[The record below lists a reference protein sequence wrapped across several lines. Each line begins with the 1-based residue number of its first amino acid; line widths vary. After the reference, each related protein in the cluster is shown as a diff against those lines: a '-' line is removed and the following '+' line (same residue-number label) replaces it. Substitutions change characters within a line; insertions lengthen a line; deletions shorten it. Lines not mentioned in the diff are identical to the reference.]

1 MSTKFSMVFLSAIKR
16 GVPIATS
23 ILTLGIASFIP
34 NTIPKAQAKGE
45 ECVFESPVAGLGL
58 VSLRVSPSVVEGR
71 RQPQGEVV
79 LSGPAPAGGAVVFVG
94 TTFSGAN
101 PGYCVVVPAGETSQT
116 FSIFTYRR
124 NATSVGKIFANYGDT
139 FLEAELTV
147 TP

>member
-1 MSTKFSMVFLSAIKR
+1 MSTNIPLAFWSVIRR

-23 ILTLGIASFIP
+23 ILTLGIVSFIP
-34 NTIPKAQAKGE
+34 NSIPEAQAKGE

-71 RQPQGEVV
+71 RQPKGEVV
-79 LSGPAPAGGAVVFVG
+79 LSGPAPSGGAVVFVG
-94 TTFSGAN
+94 TTFAGAN

-124 NATSVGKIFANYGDT
+124 AATSIGKIFASYGDT